1 MVNWNNAPAY
11 RVAQKLVKVLSS
23 HTPIPFT
30 YNVKNTVELMD
41 DLLKIPQGDLMKFAS
56 FDISSMYSNIPTNE
70 MINILNDVCIKENM
84 DDITRNEIVKI
95 TQTVVNQNYF
105 LFQDNI
111 YLQNDG
117 LAIGSP
123 TSSILSEV
131 YI

>member
-1 MVNWNNAPAY
+1 
-11 RVAQKLVKVLSS
+11 
-23 HTPIPFT
+23 
-30 YNVKNTVELMD
+30 MD